1 MKKTFLKATLFSLM
15 VSMVPAVITSCK
27 DYDDDIKSLTTKDD
41 QLQSEI
47 SDKLAQ
53 QEQALTN
60 QIKALE
66 TALAEQKEAAATATE
81 AAKAA
86 ADAAQAAADKAQQ
99 TADAAKK
106 AAAEADAKAQ
116 AANAEAEAAKAAA
129 AQAKA
134 DAIEEAKTMVE
145 ALRADI
151 TKQMADLD
159 AKYGQKYEELAE
171 AVGKAATK
179 ESLDA
184 AVKSLTA
191 DIDALEKKFNASEA
205 EIKEILEDYLALI
218 NKNTSDITAINGKIT
233 GISSDINTLKTD
245 LGKLEGRVAAN
256 EAEIAE
262 HATKIENN
270 ATAIA
275 ANASAI
281 TKITSETIPALKAEL
296 ENKIDAVNTALETH
310 VSEFNAYQQQ
320 VDMQLAAL
328 NLFMNTYSEL
338 LAGLQDK
345 LDGIDTQ
352 IAELYV
358 KYGEVAAELAQAK
371 LDILENA
378 SKIEDLEGVV
388 AANKAE
394 LESKIGQL
402 SSQLTSAVETLNQ
415 KIDTVKE
422 QLQQSI
428 DGVQTNLDNAV
439 ADLQGKI
446 DTINETL
453 ATINET
459 LGDHGSRITALE
471 GTVEQQGQAIA
482 ALQADLQQAQ
492 RDIVKIN
499 GALSTLNAINAKRLT
514 SVTLIPSS
522 YVGGIPTID
531 FFSARFV
538 PMVAGANGEYTPAA
552 PGTEPMIITNQDTQ
566 ALYRLNPSGVMLEDI
581 VADGVTFVQ
590 QVATSRAAAT
600 EPVVKVAN
608 VEKGDNGMLIVNAT
622 KSESF
627 TSDLNSAGNGKIY
640 TVSLRVPIAE
650 KNYYTWTDSEGNTVT
665 EAAEDAVVY
674 SEYAR
679 VSETTFTPGIAA
691 VYGGADVNSNLPLL
705 YNELGNPWNHGDND
719 PDFFFYTKA
728 EAMPEASL
736 DGVTVAPV
744 YVTVPYNVENFDLT
758 QFVTAY
764 KSMQEGSSTVTKY
777 LDNYDSYPFTFSYE
791 FVPTDYTK
799 GYAIVEDG
807 KLTPASPAGATTA
820 SRIGKVVTVRVTMK
834 YQDKVVDQKYF
845 NVQYVL
851 SAEPVM
857 VYFNKDQFT
866 HFTWDLY
873 TPLAS
878 ATDVCLWEDTKSG
891 ENVVEE
897 GFLTQFCNAINA
909 QSGNEGFTIT
919 RAEFNDIYST
929 ATITKS
935 YVENGTETVATEKSV
950 ETNLTSDNDW
960 IVKNNGVAQDFYE
973 VDDINGK
980 GVKVL
985 VTFKPN
991 SICYPDVTL
1000 ELTGKVVW
1008 PKVPVFGVVDSPR
1021 TWTVKGAHN
1030 QLNLPIDNFEQTQK
1044 LAPMSYETAKKND
1057 VTKVAYKGNVLTG
1070 RTMPYL
1076 INQDEKDPIEWAW
1089 DIVVNQD
1096 KGYLYDWYVEGVD
1109 TESAATVWENKDAAL
1124 SYDLTYDDSKDLA
1137 SYKNVVSFTVNDNE
1151 GGRALVNQEKP
1162 LVDLI
1167 WNVYLNGKEANNLY
1181 TVGHTFM
1188 HILKPITKVYF
1199 TEIPAIEQNF
1209 AEQSVNVS
1217 EYLWAEDQYTTDN
1230 SASALNYEGGAFDM
1244 SYTGKWKYYGF
1255 KNITYSIDMEKVPAT
1270 EVPYYTQL
1278 DIEVDPETGV
1288 LTFTTENTSL
1298 QAPLDVIIDVTGDYA
1313 FGSFKTTAKVTIT
1326 NNPVSSHARKR

>member
-66 TALAEQKEAAATATE
+66 TALAEQKEAAAEAAA

-86 ADAAQAAADKAQQ
+86 ADEAQAAADKAQQ
-99 TADAAKK
+99 TADAAEK
-106 AAAEADAKAQ
+106 AAAEADSKAQ
-116 AANAEAEAAKAAA
+116 IANAEAAAAKAAA

-145 ALRADI
+145 ALRDDI
-151 TKQMADLD
+151 TKQIADLE

-171 AVGKAATK
+171 AIGKAATK

-218 NKNTSDITAINGKIT
+218 NKNTSDITAINGKIN

-256 EAEIAE
+256 EAEIAK
-262 HATKIENN
+262 HATKIEDN

-275 ANASAI
+275 ANAEAI

-296 ENKIDAVNTALETH
+296 EKKIEAVNTALETH
-310 VSEFNAYQQQ
+310 VSAFNAYQQE
-320 VDMQLAAL
+320 VDMQLDAL

-338 LAGLQDK
+338 LAGLQNK

-352 IAELYV
+352 LAELYV

-378 SKIEDLEGVV
+378 AAIEDLEGVV

-394 LESKIGQL
+394 LENKIGQL

-415 KIDTVKE
+415 TINTVKE

-439 ADLQGKI
+439 TDLQGKI

-459 LGDHGSRITALE
+459 LGDHGSRISALE

-482 ALQADLQQAQ
+482 KLQADLQQAQ

-531 FFSARFV
+531 FFSASFV
-538 PMVAGANGEYTPAA
+538 PMVAGSNGEYTPAEA
-552 PGTEPMIITNQDTQ
+552 GATPMIITNQDTQ

-691 VYGGADVNSNLPLL
+691 VYGGADVNDNLPLL
-705 YNELGNPWNHGDND
+705 YNELGNPWSHGDND

-736 DGVTVAPV
+736 DGATVAPV
-744 YVTVPYNVENFDLT
+744 YVTVPYNVEDFDLT

-777 LDNYDSYPFTFSYE
+777 LDNYASYPFTFSYE
-791 FVPTDYTK
+791 FVPTDYTR
-799 GYAIVEDG
+799 GYAIVNDG
-807 KLTPASPAGATTA
+807 KLTPANPDGATTA

-909 QSGNEGFTIT
+909 QSGNEGFTIS
-919 RAEFNDIYST
+919 RAEFNDIYTT

-935 YVENGTETVATEKSV
+935 YVENGTETVAAEKSI

-960 IVKNNGVAQDFYE
+960 IVKNNGVAEDFYE
-973 VDDINGK
+973 VDGINGK
-980 GVKVL
+980 GIKVL
-985 VTFKPN
+985 VTFEPN

-1021 TWTVKGAHN
+1021 TWSVNGANN
-1030 QLNLPIDNFEQTQK
+1030 QLKQLIDNFEETQK

-1076 INQDEKDPIEWAW
+1076 INQDEKEPVEWAW
-1089 DIVVNQD
+1089 DIVVNQE
-1096 KGYLYDWYVEGVD
+1096 GNLYNWYVEGVD
-1109 TESAATVWENKDAAL
+1109 KSAATVWENKEK
-1124 SYDLTYDDSKDLA
+1124 SYDLTYADSKDLA

-1209 AEQSVNVS
+1209 ASQSVNVF

-1230 SASALNYEGGAFDM
+1230 SASALNYDGGAFDM
-1244 SYTGKWKYYGF
+1244 SYTGKWNYYGF
-1255 KNITYSIDMEKVPAT
+1255 TNIKYSIDMENVPAK
-1270 EVPYYTQL
+1270 EVPYYTQM
-1278 DIEVDPETGV
+1278 DIQVNETTGV
-1288 LTFTTENTSL
+1288 LTFTTENTTL
-1298 QAPLDVIIDVTGDYA
+1298 QAPLNVTIDVTGNYA